1 MYVHTYV
8 HLSVV
13 CTYVHSVFG
22 VPSVHTWFL
31 VNSFGV
37 LLYISVQDIMSPTV
51 TMHTYTHTHTCKL
64 PYSCP
69 LPTSLLLQTGLTP
82 IHIATQE
89 ASLDVLKFLFTKEAN
104 KNAID
109 TTSGRTALHYAVEQ
123 ENVRLVSFL
132 IQEGCDTNA
141 ATYSGTAHLELQ
153 GCPQCI
159 VSLECC
165 MNLFTLLHKHFTFQT
180 EQSPLSLVP
189 GFYCSAPPC

>member
-1 MYVHTYV
+1 MSLHVTTTTTTTHAHT
-8 HLSVV
+8 LQ
-13 CTYVHSVFG
+13 T
-22 VPSVHTWFL
+22 TL
-31 VNSFGV
+31 R
-37 LLYISVQDIMSPTV
+37 T
-51 TMHTYTHTHTCKL
+51 
-64 PYSCP
+64 YSCP

-153 GCPQCI
+153 GFPQCI
-159 VSLECC
+159 VSLDW
-165 MNLFTLLHKHFTFQT
+165 LH
-180 EQSPLSLVP
+180 
-189 GFYCSAPPC
+189 